1 MDKNRDI
8 CQKPDSD
15 IDFNPMRE
23 YPDFKTLVESLSPNI
38 PIPPKS

>member
-15 IDFNPMRE
+15 NDFNPMRK
-23 YPDFKTLVESLSPNI
+23 YSDFKKRVESLSPNI
-38 PIPPKS
+38 PTPPNS